1 MCQSGFCSSETAVR
15 DGGMTQC
22 QLDHGRRCVWRSDS
36 STALPYSN
44 FRDTFVVT
52 ALPCHSDFTF
62 RKHLRVK
69 CASAVSAVDYSIWY
83 CFIPIW
89 IKPQANC
96 MLKTPKAIWS
106 HAVLWD
112 DHILHLHYW
121 WDEIVA
127 FIILI
132 IKQLTKNIHEFENY
146 FWRQRPSQTRFC
158 QCKFWSVKLLT

>member
-1 MCQSGFCSSETAVR
+1 MCQSGFCSSETAIR
-15 DGGMTQC
+15 DGGMTVSARSRPPLC
-22 QLDHGRRCVWRSDS
+22 VTLWFLHGSAVFK
-36 STALPYSN
+36 LP
-44 FRDTFVVT
+44 DTFVVT

-69 CASAVSAVDYSIWY
+69 CASAVSAVDYSSWY

-89 IKPQANC
+89 IKPQASC
-96 MLKTPKAIWS
+96 MLETPKAIWS

-112 DHILHLHYW
+112 DHMLHLHYW

-132 IKQLTKNIHEFENY
+132 IKQLTKNIHEFESY